1 MTWLIAFLFWVYWK
15 YAVNQLDMLCFFL
28 PFVRNFMAF
37 GIGYWEF
44 LVLAL
49 QKGGLFCGLL
59 CSQARERGF
68 YYSVG
73 YLVLLGI
80 WSVHGK
86 PVYSVW

>member
-1 MTWLIAFLFWVYWK
+1 MTWLIAFLFWVCWK
-15 YAVNQLDMLCFFL
+15 YAVNQLDMLLLFSSICTQFHGF
-28 PFVRNFMAF
+28 RNWILGISSF
-37 GIGYWEF
+37 GSS
-44 LVLAL
+44 
-49 QKGGLFCGLL
+49 KGGLFCGLL

>member
-1 MTWLIAFLFWVYWK
+1 MTWLIAFLFWVCWK
-15 YAVNQLDMLCFFL
+15 YAVNQLDMLLLFSSICTQFHGF
-28 PFVRNFMAF
+28 RNWILGISSF
-37 GIGYWEF
+37 GSSKRRV
-44 LVLAL
+44 VLWL
-49 QKGGLFCGLL
+49 IVFSG
-59 CSQARERGF
+59 ERTRF